1 MSDDELHS
9 HRTSAALEALADAA
23 RERQRQRT
31 DADAATALE
40 RRRAAR
46 NPDKQAA
53 TQALRRHLTR

>member
-1 MSDDELHS
+1 MSDETHS
-9 HRTSAALEALADAA
+9 HRLSAVLEAIADAA
-23 RERQRQRT
+23 RERQRRRAE
-31 DADAATALE
+31 ADAATGLE